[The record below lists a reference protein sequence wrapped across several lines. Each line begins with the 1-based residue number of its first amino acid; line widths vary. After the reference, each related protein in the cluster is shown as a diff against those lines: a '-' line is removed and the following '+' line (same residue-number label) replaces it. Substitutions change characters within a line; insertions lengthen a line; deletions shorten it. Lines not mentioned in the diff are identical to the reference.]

1 MRFKTLLP
9 AVILLLSALSAQA
22 QNAPGTGDASKA
34 ERGVAPVY
42 GTESE
47 APEHTKGLPSDAKLL
62 RDHLAEGA
70 SAPTGGRIA
79 ATRAPGAPAAPGGPG
94 NPARGHDDG
103 LGVASAL
110 KDFVIPLQQEI
121 SNSGVVQAVREFDAT
136 IGGRSFTQAGDTPT
150 GYGPGTASTGGS
162 RKLDGLA
169 ASLMWEQFLDE
180 VLPWLATGGFLLLLG
195 YGTFQWL
202 KFLQIKKL
210 RVGHR
215 RRAQRKSRRSSR
227 RTAI

>member
-34 ERGVAPVY
+34 ERGAAPAFA
-42 GTESE
+42 TESE
-47 APEHTKGLPSDAKLL
+47 TPEHAKGLPSDAKLL
-62 RDHLAEGA
+62 RDHLAEGE

-79 ATRAPGAPAAPGGPG
+79 ATRAPGAPAAPGPG
-94 NPARGHDDG
+94 NTARGHDDG

-110 KDFVIPLQQEI
+110 KDFIKPIQQEI
-121 SNSGVVQAVREFDAT
+121 SNSGVVQAVREFDST
-136 IGGRSFTQAGDTPT
+136 LSGRSFTQAGDTPT
-150 GYGPGTASTGGS
+150 GYGPGTASNRGS

-215 RRAQRKSRRSSR
+215 RRAQRKRRRSSR
-227 RTAI
+227 GTAI